1 MLRRIHILLYNKR
14 FEVENCIKRNVQVEL
29 RFIEVNIKSK
39 SLLPQSFDP
48 LILQQ
53 QSTITLIGHR
63 AQLSFFLR
71 LIHFMLQTLAVQQF
85 TNQKGAL
92 RIFLLFN
99 FSLVLNYNDLREV
112 PNEKNYFFWPFR
124 RGRGGEPL

>member
-1 MLRRIHILLYNKR
+1 M
-14 FEVENCIKRNVQVEL
+14 ENCIKRNVQVGL

-39 SLLPQSFDP
+39 SLLPQSFNP

-63 AQLSFFLR
+63 ARLSFFLR

-112 PNEKNYFFWPFR
+112 PNEKTISFGLF
-124 RGRGGEPL
+124 GIAQTGGGGGGAPIL